1 MSRNKYI
8 VIEGLDYSGKSSVIS
23 SLHSRLNNVCVVR
36 EPGGTLYG
44 EAIRKL
50 ILEDQTPTNRFDP
63 ETELLAMMSQ
73 RNHLFNKVIHP
84 ALNEG
89 KTVLSDRSI
98 ASTYVYQVNDANV
111 KLFDAL
117 LPNLP
122 LIIMPSYYVY
132 LDIDY
137 PTYLRRFRV
146 RHAKHQMFDNID
158 EATFNKRRYRYM
170 DFMDYLG
177 DAKTLCID
185 TSNTHSPVDV
195 ANRVYDNLLNAG
207 FVE

>member
-98 ASTYVYQVNDANV
+98 ASTYVYQVNDA
-111 KLFDAL
+111 
-117 LPNLP
+117 
-122 LIIMPSYYVY
+122 
-132 LDIDY
+132 
-137 PTYLRRFRV
+137 
-146 RHAKHQMFDNID
+146 
-158 EATFNKRRYRYM
+158 
-170 DFMDYLG
+170 
-177 DAKTLCID
+177 
-185 TSNTHSPVDV
+185 
-195 ANRVYDNLLNAG
+195 
-207 FVE
+207 